1 MEKNVKNRPIRF
13 VFYKI
18 CLFGGIMM
26 EMEKKGCRNLI
37 FAMITLGLVAL
48 IAGCQTMIPVSYT
61 EPARVN
67 MSGISK
73 IGLITNDSSAGKM
86 VSAALTS
93 TGKYTVVPGESE
105 INRYKAW
112 QDLRDYYDNAIEV
125 KAADLVSAYSS
136 NAIRAN
142 STYEEET
149 LIVHGTI
156 SDFQENAIR
165 LGVGNDSVDVYILP
179 SEREKA
185 ASLEKGANVTIIG
198 ECYGLKAPD
207 LKDTGE
213 ILRILGGGQHVNIA
227 RASFYAPPGEY
238 TSSIDA
244 FLYLNTSS
252 SDKVES
258 KKEKRAK
265 KNSEGKTVVDADGNI
280 IYIEVPLYRR
290 VVDVTAS
297 YQIENLSGKVIGKG
311 KQSESKSTSY
321 NENRGDLPEVAT
333 LVDSLKKKILPNFI
347 SDMVPTER
355 TINVVLEKSDSKNK
369 EVTGAMRDAKKL
381 VDAKNYAAAAN
392 AYGKI
397 YAETKDFAAGYNQ
410 AILTEV
416 AKNTDEAIVLMQAL
430 AVSSK
435 NTKAQNMLKEMNSRS
450 AKNKQSAEQVK

>member
-1 MEKNVKNRPIRF
+1 MKKNIKNRLIRF

-26 EMEKKGCRNLI
+26 EMKKKGCRNLI
-37 FAMITLGLVAL
+37 FAMITLGLVVL
-48 IAGCQTMIPVSYT
+48 IAGCQTMIPVSCT

-73 IGLITNDSSAGKM
+73 IGLITNDSSAGAM
-86 VSAALTS
+86 VSDALTN

-227 RASFYAPPGEY
+227 GASFYAPPGEY

-280 IYIEVPLYRR
+280 VYKEITLYRR
-290 VVDVTAS
+290 VADVTAGFKV
-297 YQIENLSGKVIGKG
+297 ENLSGKVIGKG
-311 KQSESKSTSY
+311 NYSQGQSTSY
-321 NENRGDLPEVAT
+321 YENKDEMPNVST
-333 LVDSLKKKILPNFI
+333 LVETAKRKILPNII

-355 TINVVLEKSDSKNK
+355 TVNVVLEKSDSKDQSVKAAMK
-369 EVTGAMRDAKKL
+369 EAKKL

>member
-1 MEKNVKNRPIRF
+1 MKKNIKNRLIRF
-13 VFYKI
+13 IFYKI

-26 EMEKKGCRNLI
+26 EMEKKGCKNLI

-48 IAGCQTMIPVSYT
+48 ITGCQTMIPVSYT

-67 MSGISK
+67 MSGINK
-73 IGLITNDSSAGKM
+73 IGLITNDSGAGAM

-227 RASFYAPPGEY
+227 GASFYAPPGEY

-280 IYIEVPLYRR
+280 VYKEITLYRR
-290 VVDVTAS
+290 VADVTAG

-311 KQSESKSTSY
+311 NYSQGQSTSY
-321 NENRGDLPEVAT
+321 YENRDEMPNVST
-333 LVDSLKKKILPNFI
+333 LVETAKRKILPNII

-355 TINVVLEKSDSKNK
+355 TVNVVLEKSDSKDQSVKAAMK
-369 EVTGAMRDAKKL
+369 EAKKL

-435 NTKAQNMLKEMNSRS
+435 NTKAQTMLKEMNNRS

>member
-1 MEKNVKNRPIRF
+1 MKKNIKNRLIRF

-26 EMEKKGCRNLI
+26 EMKKKGCRNLI
-37 FAMITLGLVAL
+37 FAIITLGLVAL

-73 IGLITNDSSAGKM
+73 IGLITNDSSAGAI
-86 VSAALTS
+86 VSDALTN

-227 RASFYAPPGEY
+227 GASFYAPPGEY

-280 IYIEVPLYRR
+280 VYKEITLYRR
-290 VVDVTAS
+290 VADVTAGFKV
-297 YQIENLSGKVIGKG
+297 ENLSGKVIGKG
-311 KQSESKSTSY
+311 EYSKSQSTSY
-321 NENRGDLPEVAT
+321 YENKDEMPKLST
-333 LVDSLKKKILPNFI
+333 LVESAKRYVLPNII

-355 TINVVLEKSDSKNK
+355 TVNVVLEKSDSKDQSVKAAMK
-369 EVTGAMRDAKKL
+369 EAKKL

-435 NTKAQNMLKEMNSRS
+435 NTKAQNMLKEMNNRS

>member
-1 MEKNVKNRPIRF
+1 MKKNIKNRLIRF

-26 EMEKKGCRNLI
+26 EMKKKGCRNLI
-37 FAMITLGLVAL
+37 FAMITLGLVVL

-67 MSGISK
+67 MNGISK

-86 VSAALTS
+86 VSAALTN

-227 RASFYAPPGEY
+227 GASFYAPPGEY

-280 IYIEVPLYRR
+280 VYKEITLYRR
-290 VVDVTAS
+290 VADVTAGFKV
-297 YQIENLSGKVIGKG
+297 ENLSGKVIGKG
-311 KQSESKSTSY
+311 EYSKSQSTSY
-321 NENRGDLPEVAT
+321 YENKDEMPKLST
-333 LVDSLKKKILPNFI
+333 LVESAKRYVLPNII

-355 TINVVLEKSDSKNK
+355 TVNVVLEKSDSKNK

-430 AVSSK
+430 AVNSK

>member
-1 MEKNVKNRPIRF
+1 MKKNIKNRLIRF

-26 EMEKKGCRNLI
+26 EMKKKGCRNLI
-37 FAMITLGLVAL
+37 FAMITLGLVVL

-73 IGLITNDSSAGKM
+73 IGLITNDSSAGAM
-86 VSAALTS
+86 VSDALTN

-227 RASFYAPPGEY
+227 GASFYAPPGEY

-280 IYIEVPLYRR
+280 VYKEITLYRR
-290 VVDVTAS
+290 VADVTAGFKV
-297 YQIENLSGKVIGKG
+297 ENLSGKVIGKG
-311 KQSESKSTSY
+311 NYSQGQSTSY
-321 NENRGDLPEVAT
+321 YENKDEMPNVST
-333 LVDSLKKKILPNFI
+333 LVETAKRKILPNII

-355 TINVVLEKSDSKNK
+355 TVNVVLEKSDSKDQSVKAAMK
-369 EVTGAMRDAKKL
+369 EAKKL

>member
-1 MEKNVKNRPIRF
+1 
-13 VFYKI
+13 
-18 CLFGGIMM
+18 M
-26 EMEKKGCRNLI
+26 EMEKKGCKNLI

-48 IAGCQTMIPVSYT
+48 ITGCQTMIPVSYT

-67 MSGISK
+67 MSGINK
-73 IGLITNDSSAGKM
+73 IGLITNDSGAGAM
-86 VSAALTS
+86 VSAALTN

-227 RASFYAPPGEY
+227 GASFYAPPGEY

-280 IYIEVPLYRR
+280 VYKEITLYRR
-290 VVDVTAS
+290 VADVTAGFKV
-297 YQIENLSGKVIGKG
+297 ENLSGKVIGKG
-311 KQSESKSTSY
+311 NYSQGQSTSY
-321 NENRGDLPEVAT
+321 YENRDEMPNVST
-333 LVDSLKKKILPNFI
+333 LVETAKRKILPNII

-355 TINVVLEKSDSKNK
+355 TVNVVLEKSDSKDQSVKAAMK
-369 EVTGAMRDAKKL
+369 EAKKL

-435 NTKAQNMLKEMNSRS
+435 NTKAQTMLKEMNNRS

>member
-1 MEKNVKNRPIRF
+1 MKKNIKNRLIRF

-26 EMEKKGCRNLI
+26 EMKKKGCRNLI
-37 FAMITLGLVAL
+37 FAMITLGLVVL

-73 IGLITNDSSAGKM
+73 IGLITNDSSAGAI
-86 VSAALTS
+86 VSAALTN

-142 STYEEET
+142 SNYERKT
-149 LIVHGTI
+149 LIVQGTI

-165 LGVGNDSVDVYILP
+165 LGVGNDSVDVYILS
-179 SEREKA
+179 SETEKA
-185 ASLEKGANVTIIG
+185 ASLEKGATVTIIG

-213 ILRILGGGQHVNIA
+213 ILRILGGGQHVNIVK
-227 RASFYAPPGEY
+227 ASFYAPPGEY

-280 IYIEVPLYRR
+280 VYKEITLYRR
-290 VVDVTAS
+290 VADVTAG
-297 YQIENLSGKVIGKG
+297 YQIKNLSGKVIGKG
-311 KQSESKSTSY
+311 NYSQGQSTSY
-321 NENRGDLPEVAT
+321 YENRDEMPNVST
-333 LVDSLKKKILPNFI
+333 LVETAKRKILPNII

-355 TINVVLEKSDSKNK
+355 TVNVVLEKSDSKDQSVKAAMK
-369 EVTGAMRDAKKL
+369 EAKKL
-381 VDAKNYAAAAN
+381 VDAKKYVAAAN

-435 NTKAQNMLKEMNSRS
+435 NTKAQTMLKEMNNRS